1 MADNSSRDPMQSVLS
16 PTVVVKRKKKSG
28 HGGHHGGAWKIAYA
42 DFVTA
47 MMAFF
52 LLMWLLGSTS
62 KYDKQGI
69 EDYFNAPLSTVFGG
83 KDGSGAA
90 RTSVIQGGGRD
101 LSSSRP
107 GEATKSQTQPL
118 PKTTVRAAAEAAAK
132 DDAQRLKQLKQKLS
146 ALIERTPALAAYKD
160 QIRIDITSEGLR
172 IEIVDSLKRPMFPS
186 GSAKLESYVVTILEQ
201 IGSSLNDV
209 DNRVSI
215 AGHTDAVPYSG
226 GQAGYS
232 NWELSSERANA
243 ARRAL
248 IAGGMNEGKILQVR
262 GLADVLP
269 LNKAVADEPTNRRIS
284 ILVLNKAAEQTF
296 FADGGRTAVDESQP
310 ASSTIPA
317 AVGSKAA
324 STVIPAAASGSK
336 PASSVIPAA
345 VLSKPASAANLE
357 AVRSQ
362 ITSAVTA
369 ADVVGRPA
377 KPLAASATAGA
388 ASKS

>member
-1 MADNSSRDPMQSVLS
+1 MADTPSRDPMQSVLA
-16 PTVVVKRKKKSG
+16 PTVVVRRKKKSA
-28 HGGHHGGAWKIAYA
+28 HAGHHGGAWKIAYA

-69 EDYFNAPLSTVFGG
+69 EDYFNTPLSAVFGG

-90 RTSVIQGGGRD
+90 RTSVIEGGGRD

-118 PKTTVRAAAEAAAK
+118 PKTTERAAASAAAAATVTATAAAAVK
-132 DDAQRLKQLKQKLS
+132 DDAQHLKQLKQKLS

-186 GSAKLESYVVTILEQ
+186 GSAKLESYVTTILAQ

-226 GQAGYS
+226 GEAGYS

-310 ASSTIPA
+310 ASSMIPA
-317 AVGSKAA
+317 VVGSQPA
-324 STVIPAAASGSK
+324 SAVIPAVVGEQLAK
-336 PASSVIPAA
+336 PRVA
-345 VLSKPASAANLE
+345 PASA
-357 AVRSQ
+357 
-362 ITSAVTA
+362 
-369 ADVVGRPA
+369 GPA
-377 KPLAASATAGA
+377 L
-388 ASKS
+388 KS

>member
-1 MADNSSRDPMQSVLS
+1 MADSPSRDPMQSVLS
-16 PTVVVKRKKKSG
+16 PTVVVRRKKKSG
-28 HGGHHGGAWKIAYA
+28 HAGHHGGAWKIAYA

-69 EDYFNAPLSTVFGG
+69 EDYFNTPLSTVFGG

-90 RTSVIQGGGRD
+90 RTSVIEGGGRD

-107 GEATKSQTQPL
+107 GEATRSQPQPL
-118 PKTTVRAAAEAAAK
+118 PKTTERAAATATAAAAVK
-132 DDAQRLKQLKQKLS
+132 DDAKRLQQLKQKLS
-146 ALIERTPALAAYKD
+146 ALIEHTPALAAYKD

-186 GSAKLESYVVTILEQ
+186 GSAKLESYVVTILSQ
-201 IGSSLNDV
+201 IGASLNDV

-226 GQAGYS
+226 GEAGYS

-248 IAGGMNEGKILQVR
+248 IAGGMNEGKVLQVR

-310 ASSTIPA
+310 ASSMIPA
-317 AVGSKAA
+317 AVGSQ
-324 STVIPAAASGSK
+324 
-336 PASSVIPAA
+336 
-345 VLSKPASAANLE
+345 PASAV
-357 AVRSQ
+357 AVMP
-362 ITSAVTA
+362 AV
-369 ADVVGRPA
+369 VEKQLA
-377 KPLAASATAGA
+377 KPRAASATAGPA
-388 ASKS
+388 LKS

>member
-1 MADNSSRDPMQSVLS
+1 
-16 PTVVVKRKKKSG
+16 
-28 HGGHHGGAWKIAYA
+28 
-42 DFVTA
+42 
-47 MMAFF
+47 
-52 LLMWLLGSTS
+52 
-62 KYDKQGI
+62 
-69 EDYFNAPLSTVFGG
+69 
-83 KDGSGAA
+83 
-90 RTSVIQGGGRD
+90 
-101 LSSSRP
+101 
-107 GEATKSQTQPL
+107 
-118 PKTTVRAAAEAAAK
+118 
-132 DDAQRLKQLKQKLS
+132 LKQLKQKLS

-186 GSAKLESYVVTILEQ
+186 GSAKLESYVTTILAQ

-226 GQAGYS
+226 GEAGYS

-310 ASSTIPA
+310 ASSMIPA
-317 AVGSKAA
+317 VVGSQPA
-324 STVIPAAASGSK
+324 SAVIPAVVREQLAK
-336 PASSVIPAA
+336 PRVA
-345 VLSKPASAANLE
+345 PASA
-357 AVRSQ
+357 
-362 ITSAVTA
+362 
-369 ADVVGRPA
+369 GPA
-377 KPLAASATAGA
+377 L
-388 ASKS
+388 KS

>member
-1 MADNSSRDPMQSVLS
+1 MAERPSRDPLQSVLA
-16 PTVVVKRKKKSG
+16 PTIVVKRKKKSG

-69 EDYFNAPLSTVFGG
+69 EDYFNAPLSSVFGG

-90 RTSVIQGGGRD
+90 RSSVIEGGGRD

-107 GEATKSQTQPL
+107 GEATKSQSQPV
-118 PKTTVRAAAEAAAK
+118 PKTTAREAAAAE
-132 DDAQRLKQLKQKLS
+132 DAQRLKQLKQKLV
-146 ALIERTPALAAYKD
+146 ALIENTPALRAFKD

-172 IEIVDSLKRPMFPS
+172 IEIVDSLKRPMFAS
-186 GSAKLESYVVTILEQ
+186 GSSKLESYVTTILSQ
-201 IGSSLNDV
+201 IGASMNDV

-215 AGHTDAVPYSG
+215 AGHTDAVAYSG
-226 GQAGYS
+226 GQTGYS

-248 IAGGMNEGKILQVR
+248 IAGGMKEQKILQVR

-269 LNKAVADEPTNRRIS
+269 LNKDVADEPTNRRIS
-284 ILVLNKAAEQTF
+284 ILVLNKAAEAAF
-296 FADGGRTAVDESQP
+296 FKDGGRTAVDETQP
-310 ASSTIPA
+310 ASA
-317 AVGSKAA
+317 
-324 STVIPAAASGSK
+324 
-336 PASSVIPAA
+336 VIPAA
-345 VLSKPASAANLE
+345 VSQMPPKARTAS
-357 AVRSQ
+357 
-362 ITSAVTA
+362 
-369 ADVVGRPA
+369 
-377 KPLAASATAGA
+377 
-388 ASKS
+388 

>member
-1 MADNSSRDPMQSVLS
+1 MADIPSREPMQSVLA
-16 PTVVVKRKKKSG
+16 PTVVVRRKRKSR
-28 HGGHHGGAWKIAYA
+28 HAGHHGGAWKIAYA

-69 EDYFNAPLSTVFGG
+69 EDYFNTPLSAVFGG

-90 RTSVIQGGGRD
+90 RTSVIEGGGRD

-107 GEATKSQTQPL
+107 GEATKSQPQPL
-118 PKTTVRAAAEAAAK
+118 PTTAQRAAESASATAAAAAK
-132 DDAQRLKQLKQKLS
+132 DDAQRLQQLKQKLS
-146 ALIERTPALAAYKD
+146 ALIEHTPALAAYKD

-186 GSAKLESYVVTILEQ
+186 GSAKLESYVVTILSQ
-201 IGSSLNDV
+201 IGASLNDV

-226 GQAGYS
+226 GEAGYS

-262 GLADVLP
+262 GLANVLP

-296 FADGGRTAVDESQP
+296 FADGGRTAVDESRP
-310 ASSTIPA
+310 ASSMIPA
-317 AVGSKAA
+317 AVGAQ
-324 STVIPAAASGSK
+324 
-336 PASSVIPAA
+336 
-345 VLSKPASAANLE
+345 PASAVIQ
-357 AVRSQ
+357 AVVEEQ
-362 ITSAVTA
+362 L
-369 ADVVGRPA
+369 A
-377 KPLAASATAGA
+377 KPRAVSASAGPAL
-388 ASKS
+388 KS

>member
-1 MADNSSRDPMQSVLS
+1 
-16 PTVVVKRKKKSG
+16 
-28 HGGHHGGAWKIAYA
+28 
-42 DFVTA
+42 
-47 MMAFF
+47 MAFF

-69 EDYFNAPLSTVFGG
+69 EDYFNTPLSAVFGG

-90 RTSVIQGGGRD
+90 RTSVIEGGGRD

-118 PKTTVRAAAEAAAK
+118 PKTTVRAAASAAAVN

-160 QIRIDITSEGLR
+160 QIRINITSEGLR

-186 GSAKLESYVVTILEQ
+186 GSAKLESYVVTILSQ
-201 IGSSLNDV
+201 IGASLNDV

-226 GQAGYS
+226 GEAGYS

-310 ASSTIPA
+310 ASSMIPA
-317 AVGSKAA
+317 AVGSQ
-324 STVIPAAASGSK
+324 
-336 PASSVIPAA
+336 
-345 VLSKPASAANLE
+345 PASAA
-357 AVRSQ
+357 AVRP
-362 ITSAVTA
+362 AVA
-369 ADVVGRPA
+369 EKQLA
-377 KPLAASATAGA
+377 KPRAASATVGPAL
-388 ASKS
+388 KS

>member
-1 MADNSSRDPMQSVLS
+1 MADSPSRDPMQSVLA
-16 PTVVVKRKKKSG
+16 PTVIVRRKKKSG
-28 HGGHHGGAWKIAYA
+28 HAGHHGGAWKIAYA

-69 EDYFNAPLSTVFGG
+69 EDYFNTPLSTVFGG

-90 RTSVIQGGGRD
+90 RTSVIEGGGRD

-107 GEATKSQTQPL
+107 GEATKSQPQPM
-118 PKTTVRAAAEAAAK
+118 PKTTERAAATATAAAAAK
-132 DDAQRLKQLKQKLS
+132 DDAQRLQQLKQKLS

-186 GSAKLESYVVTILEQ
+186 GSAKLESYVVTILSQ
-201 IGSSLNDV
+201 IGASLNDV

-226 GQAGYS
+226 GETGYS

-284 ILVLNKAAEQTF
+284 ILVLNKAAEQRF
-296 FADGGRTAVDESQP
+296 FADGGRTTVDESQP
-310 ASSTIPA
+310 ASSMIPA
-317 AVGSKAA
+317 AVGSQPA
-324 STVIPAAASGSK
+324 SVVIPA
-336 PASSVIPAA
+336 
-345 VLSKPASAANLE
+345 
-357 AVRSQ
+357 
-362 ITSAVTA
+362 
-369 ADVVGRPA
+369 VVGEPLPRPRV
-377 KPLAASATAGA
+377 ASATAGPA
-388 ASKS
+388 LKS

>member
-1 MADNSSRDPMQSVLS
+1 MADTPSRDPMQSVLA
-16 PTVVVKRKKKSG
+16 PTVVVRRKKKSA
-28 HGGHHGGAWKIAYA
+28 HAGHHGGAWKIAYA

-69 EDYFNAPLSTVFGG
+69 EDYFNTPLSAVFGG

-90 RTSVIQGGGRD
+90 RTSVIEGGGRD

-118 PKTTVRAAAEAAAK
+118 PKTTERAAASAAAAAAAAAAVK
-132 DDAQRLKQLKQKLS
+132 DDAQRLQQLKQKLS

-186 GSAKLESYVVTILEQ
+186 GSAKLESYVTTILAQ

-226 GQAGYS
+226 GEAGYS

-310 ASSTIPA
+310 ASSMIPA
-317 AVGSKAA
+317 VVGSQPA
-324 STVIPAAASGSK
+324 SAVIPAVVREQLAK
-336 PASSVIPAA
+336 PRVA
-345 VLSKPASAANLE
+345 PASA
-357 AVRSQ
+357 
-362 ITSAVTA
+362 
-369 ADVVGRPA
+369 GPA
-377 KPLAASATAGA
+377 L
-388 ASKS
+388 KS

>member
-1 MADNSSRDPMQSVLS
+1 MADKPNRDPLQSALA
-16 PTVVVKRKKKSG
+16 PTVIVRRKRKSAHG
-28 HGGHHGGAWKIAYA
+28 GGHHGGAWKIAYA

-69 EDYFNAPLSTVFGG
+69 EDYFNTPLSTIFGG

-90 RTSVIQGGGRD
+90 RTSLIDGGGRD

-118 PKTTVRAAAEAAAK
+118 PKTTARAAAAA
-132 DDAQRLKQLKQKLS
+132 DDARRLQQLKQKLA
-146 ALIERTPALAAYKD
+146 ALIENTPALNAFKD

-172 IEIVDSLKRPMFPS
+172 IEIVDSLKRPMFAS
-186 GSAKLESYVVTILEQ
+186 GSSKLEGYVGVILTQ
-201 IGSSLNDV
+201 IGASINDV

-248 IAGGMNEGKILQVR
+248 IAGGMSERKVLQVR
-262 GLADVLP
+262 GLSDVLP

-284 ILVLNKAAEQTF
+284 ILVLNKAAEKAF
-296 FADGGRTAVDESQP
+296 FADGGRTAVDESEP
-310 ASSTIPA
+310 ASA
-317 AVGSKAA
+317 
-324 STVIPAAASGSK
+324 VIPAT
-336 PASSVIPAA
+336 V
-345 VLSKPASAANLE
+345 
-357 AVRSQ
+357 
-362 ITSAVTA
+362 
-369 ADVVGRPA
+369 ADERA
-377 KPLAASATAGA
+377 KPRPLSPSGEVS
-388 ASKS
+388 SKG

>member
-1 MADNSSRDPMQSVLS
+1 MADTPNRDPLQSILS
-16 PTVVVKRKKKSG
+16 PTVVVRRKKKSG
-28 HGGHHGGAWKIAYA
+28 HDGGHHGGAWKIAYA

-69 EDYFNAPLSTVFGG
+69 EDYFNTPLSTIFGG

-90 RTSVIQGGGRD
+90 RTSVINGGGRD

-107 GEATKSQTQPL
+107 GEATKRQPKPL
-118 PKTTVRAAAEAAAK
+118 PKTPVRAAATAATE
-132 DDAQRLKQLKQKLS
+132 DDAQRLQQLKQKLS
-146 ALIERTPALAAYKD
+146 ALIEHTPALRAYKD

-172 IEIVDSLKRPMFPS
+172 IEIVDSLKRPMFAS
-186 GSAKLESYVVTILEQ
+186 GSAKLEAYVVTILSQ
-201 IGSSLNDV
+201 IGASLNDV

-226 GQAGYS
+226 GETGYS

-248 IAGGMNEGKILQVR
+248 IAGGMSEGKILQVR

-284 ILVLNKAAEQTF
+284 ILVLNKAAEQAF
-296 FADGGRTAVDESQP
+296 FTDGGRTAVDESQP
-310 ASSTIPA
+310 ASTAIPA
-317 AVGSKAA
+317 GV
-324 STVIPAAASGSK
+324 
-336 PASSVIPAA
+336 
-345 VLSKPASAANLE
+345 E
-357 AVRSQ
+357 EQ
-362 ITSAVTA
+362 I
-369 ADVVGRPA
+369 A
-377 KPLAASATAGA
+377 KPQGATP
-388 ASKS
+388 KR